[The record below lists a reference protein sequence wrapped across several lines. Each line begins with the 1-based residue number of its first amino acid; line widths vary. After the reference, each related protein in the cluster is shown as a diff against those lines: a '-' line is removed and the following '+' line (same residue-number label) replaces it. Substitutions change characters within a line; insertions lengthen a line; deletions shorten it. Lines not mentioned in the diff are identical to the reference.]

1 MSEKAFR
8 ERIAIEQLAEQI
20 DPATGARSQSWST
33 LHASVPAQY
42 RPLSSGESLKAAAA
56 TSSLRVRFIV
66 PRLSGITAAMRVRY
80 DGRVFALTGEPIVDP
95 TKRNRM
101 TLEAEAGVT
110 DG

>member
-1 MSEKAFR
+1 MNENALP
-8 ERIAIEQLAEQI
+8 ERIAIEQLAEAV
-20 DPATGARSQSWST
+20 DPATGARAKTWSV
-33 LHASVPAQY
+33 LHARVPAQY

-66 PRLSGITAAMRVRY
+66 PRLLGVTAAMRVRY
-80 DGRVFALTGEPIVDP
+80 DGRLFALTGEPIVDP

-101 TLEAEAGVT
+101 TIEAEAGVI

>member
-1 MSEKAFR
+1 MNENALS
-8 ERIAIEQLAEQI
+8 ERIAIEQLVEQI
-20 DPATGARSQSWST
+20 DPATGARSQTWST

-56 TSSLRVRFIV
+56 TSNLRVRFIV
-66 PRLSGITAAMRVRY
+66 PRLSGITADMRVRY
-80 DGRVFALTGEPIVDP
+80 DDRVYALTGEPIVDP

-101 TLEAEAGVT
+101 TLEAEAGLI